1 MDDGNDDWLSKLPAP
16 KDSFDC
22 EKEERGEED
31 EEEDEEELAPLIK
44 RPNRGPTLLKMSDR
58 A

>member
-1 MDDGNDDWLSKLPAP
+1 VDDGNEDWLSKLPTP

-22 EKEERGEED
+22 EEEERGEE
-31 EEEDEEELAPLIK
+31 EVEEELPPLIK
-44 RPNRGPTLLKMSDR
+44 RPNRGPTLLIMFER

>member
-1 MDDGNDDWLSKLPAP
+1 MEDGNEDWLSKLPAP

-22 EKEERGEED
+22 EKEERGEE
-31 EEEDEEELAPLIK
+31 EEEEGKPPPLIK
-44 RPNRGPTLLKMSDR
+44 RPSKGPTLLNMSER

>member
-1 MDDGNDDWLSKLPAP
+1 MEDGNEDWLSKLPAP

-22 EKEERGEED
+22 EKEERGEE
-31 EEEDEEELAPLIK
+31 EEEEEELAPLIK
-44 RPNRGPTLLKMSDR
+44 RPSKGPTLLNMSER

>member
-1 MDDGNDDWLSKLPAP
+1 VDDGNDDWLSKLPAP

-31 EEEDEEELAPLIK
+31 EEELAPLIK
-44 RPNRGPTLLKMSDR
+44 RPSKGPTLLKMSERD
-58 A
+58 